1 MSSRF
6 PSRGSKRP
14 QIFVL
19 SGEGTLVSSEGPIPF
34 RQGDVIFIAPD
45 EPHQIV
51 NDGEVL
57 VEFVCLIPKAAL
69 TAYYIGRAAERSASE
84 AL

>member
-1 MSSRF
+1 VNTTDSRSSTAPPRTGGETRTRSISDRAVRRCLCSSRARNAD
-6 PSRGSKRP
+6 P
-14 QIFVL
+14 
-19 SGEGTLVSSEGPIPF
+19 LVG
-34 RQGDVIFIAPD
+34 
-45 EPHQIV
+45 IV